1 MAFSIRDMYDW
12 AAQECQ
18 RTDVAYSQTYRNQ
31 QTVNGITYYD
41 CSSFVF
47 FACWLGGG
55 LDVGAL
61 GFSTNLSD
69 YHNGRANAWVVTSM
83 VYTYLPQV
91 AGFEFLDPKTVP
103 WQEGDILAKTDVPR
117 ERRHTELCYT
127 LPTRTMGAHN
137 PTAGVSI
144 NSYNT
149 GTDYYNIL
157 IRYTGSPGPTPP
169 HPTNRMPFIILAAG
183 LKGKRSFPQH
193 IPDEWK
199 VIE

>member
-12 AAQECQ
+12 AVQECN

-47 FACWLGGG
+47 FAMWLGGG

-61 GFSTNLSD
+61 GFSTNIDD
-69 YHNGRANAWVVTSM
+69 YHNGRANAWVVTGM

-91 AGFEFLDPKTVP
+91 NGFEFLDPKTVA
-103 WQEGDILAKTDVPR
+103 WAEGDILAKTDVPR
-117 ERRHTELCYT
+117 DRRHTEICYA

-137 PTAGVSI
+137 TAGGVSI
-144 NSYNT
+144 NSANT
-149 GTDYYNIL
+149 GTNYYNVL
-157 IRYTGSPGPTPP
+157 IRYTGGPGPGPTPP
-169 HPTNRMPFIILAAG
+169 GPTQSLPIWL
-183 LKGKRSFPQH
+183 LKRA
-193 IPDEWK
+193 
-199 VIE
+199 IENQKGGIY

>member
-12 AAQECQ
+12 AVQECS
-18 RTDVAYSQTYRNQ
+18 RTDVAYSQSYRNQ

-47 FACWLGGG
+47 FAMWLGGG
-55 LDVGAL
+55 LDVGSL
-61 GFSTNLSD
+61 GFSTNIND

-83 VYTYLPQV
+83 VNTYLPQV
-91 AGFEFLDPKTVP
+91 PGFEFYDASSTL
-103 WQEGDILAKTDVPR
+103 WQEGDVLAKTNVIR
-117 ERRHTELCYT
+117 ERRHTEICYA

-144 NSYNT
+144 NSYDT
-149 GTDYYNIL
+149 GYNYYNVL

-169 HPTNRMPFIILAAG
+169 GPTQGVPIWLI
-183 LKGKRSFPQH
+183 KRA
-193 IPDEWK
+193 
-199 VIE
+199 IENQRGV